1 MFNESVSLAV
11 CLPVRSKSDCPGKWI
26 VKKKILSALLGS
38 LILGGCVVAPAGR
51 PYRPPVETVYV
62 APPPPRVESMGPPP
76 MVGAVWIQGYWHW
89 SGSRHDW
96 VPGRWE
102 APRPGYRYVPHNW
115 VQQGDRWRQEGGR
128 WEEHHGDHDGHD
140 HRERRGW

>member
-1 MFNESVSLAV
+1 MN
-11 CLPVRSKSDCPGKWI
+11 
-26 VKKKILSALLGS
+26 KKILSAWLAS
-38 LILGGCVVAPAGR
+38 LVLAGCVVAPATH

-62 APPPPRVESMGPPP
+62 APPPPRVEYMGPPP
-76 MVGAVWIQGYWHW
+76 MVGAVWIQGYWRW
-89 SGSRHDW
+89 AGSRHDW

-115 VQQGDRWRQEGGR
+115 VQQGEHWHQEGGR
-128 WEEHHGDHDGHD
+128 WEEHRGDHDGHD